1 MTVDTIEKD
10 FRDKVCA
17 EIRLLPEGLERFRV
31 ESPFQFD
38 DGDHLSIVLR
48 REPVG
53 WVFSDEGHT
62 FMHLSYEGIDY
73 KDLQR
78 GTRQKIIS
86 NALSSFS
93 VIEREGE
100 LVLPVPGEK
109 FGDALYS
116 FVQALLKI
124 SDVSFLSR
132 ETVRSAFWEDFR
144 HLISEAVP
152 QERRIFHWTDPE
164 HDPQGM
170 YPVDC
175 RINSMRRPLFVFA
188 LGNDDRVRDA
198 TITLLQFEKWNVY
211 HHSMAVFEDQESVA
225 RKVLAR
231 FSDVCEKQFSHLGS
245 NRDRITRY
253 LNEILRGDA

>member
-1 MTVDTIEKD
+1 MTVETIEKE

-17 EIRLLPEGLERFRV
+17 GISLVPEGLERFRV
-31 ESPFQFD
+31 DSPFQFD

-48 REPVG
+48 REAAG

-62 FMHLSYEGIDY
+62 FIHLSYEGIDE

-100 LVLPVPGEK
+100 LVLPVPDER

-144 HLISEAVP
+144 HMLSEVVP
-152 QERRIFHWTDPE
+152 QERRIFDWTDPGN
-164 HDPQGM
+164 DPQGM
-170 YPVDC
+170 YPIDC
-175 RINSMRRPLFVFA
+175 RINSIRRPLFVFA

-198 TITLLQFEKWNVY
+198 TITLLQFEKWNVP
-211 HHSMAVFEDQESVA
+211 HRSMAVFEDQESIA
-225 RKVLAR
+225 RRVLAR
-231 FSDVCEKQFSHLGS
+231 FSDVCEKQFSHLGT
-245 NRDRITRY
+245 NRARITRY
-253 LNEILRGDA
+253 LAEVLQGDA